1 MEHPDDSD
9 EEMELMC
16 EVENLQLRLE
26 KAGKPVNP
34 MMEKHFAASIASA
47 TETSDRI
54 KKWKRR
60 VQQLNKLLDTL
71 LAPSEQ
77 PAAPVLPV
85 IGDTRQPSQQ
95 PATYMAGGVK
105 LEPAS
110 TIVKLEPKQ
119 PTAKRVRREP
129 KCGRNLS
136 YIIYGDGSAP
146 IMAPIHVAF
155 ITECKKF
162 FTKQCR
168 ELMRQPNMPDLI
180 NMWNDN
186 HAHLWEGSNAHPQGG
201 QRGSGRADNFFVNGY
216 IKMEALRRIARG
228 ELPLPIVAAGMDGG
242 GDSQGMQA

>member
-110 TIVKLEPKQ
+110 TIVKLEPQQ

-129 KCGRNLS
+129 NYGRNLS
-136 YIIYGDGSAP
+136 YRIYEDGSAP

-168 ELMRQPNMPDLI
+168 ELMRQPNMTELI

-201 QRGSGRADNFFVNGY
+201 QRGSGRADNFFVNRY
-216 IKMEALRRIARG
+216 IKMEELRRIA
-228 ELPLPIVAAGMDGG
+228 
-242 GDSQGMQA
+242 